1 MSTKARASVTLKDF
15 LRVTIAQRDQ
25 FSSVE
30 LACNELG
37 MTAASF
43 KQRLITERKRYPKLY
58 EKWQPF
64 ASDQRRIPNE
74 DEAAELLAA
83 LTS

>member
-15 LRVTIAQRDQ
+15 LRVTIAQRGQ
-25 FSSVE
+25 FNSVE

-74 DEAAELLAA
+74 DEAAALLATF
-83 LTS
+83 TS

>member
-1 MSTKARASVTLKDF
+1 MSTKTRAVGGLQGF
-15 LRVTIAQRDQ
+15 LRVTIAQRDK
-25 FSSVE
+25 FDSVE
-30 LACNELG
+30 LACDELG

-64 ASDQRRIPNE
+64 TSDQRRIPNE
-74 DEAAELLAA
+74 DEAAALLAT

>member
-74 DEAAELLAA
+74 DEAAALLATF
-83 LTS
+83 TS

>member
-74 DEAAELLAA
+74 DEAAELLAT

>member
-1 MSTKARASVTLKDF
+1 MSTKERASVTLKDF

-30 LACNELG
+30 LACDELG

-64 ASDQRRIPNE
+64 TSDQRRIPNE
-74 DEAAELLAA
+74 DEAAALLATF
-83 LTS
+83 TS

>member
-1 MSTKARASVTLKDF
+1 MSTKTRAVVGLQDF
-15 LRVTIAQRDQ
+15 LRVTIAQRDK
-25 FSSVE
+25 FDSIE
-30 LACNELG
+30 LACDELG

-64 ASDQRRIPNE
+64 TSDQRRIPNE
-74 DEAAELLAA
+74 DEAAALLATF
-83 LTS
+83 TS

>member
-1 MSTKARASVTLKDF
+1 MSTKTRAVVGLQDF
-15 LRVTIAQRDQ
+15 LRVTIAQRDK
-25 FSSVE
+25 FDSVE
-30 LACNELG
+30 LACDELG

-64 ASDQRRIPNE
+64 TSDQRRIPNE
-74 DEAAELLAA
+74 DEAAALLAT

>member
-1 MSTKARASVTLKDF
+1 MSTKTRAVVSLKNF

-25 FSSVE
+25 FNSVE
-30 LACNELG
+30 LACTELG
-37 MTAASF
+37 MTPASF
-43 KQRLITERKRYPKLY
+43 KQRLMTERKRYPKLY

-64 ASDQRRIPNE
+64 TSDQRRIPNE
-74 DEAAELLAA
+74 DEAAALLAT